1 MVSVSLGGSRFE
13 AGGKESFPFVGG
25 DDEPREESTTQSSNT
40 AWPLQANDAT
50 SVASRTDDSV
60 AASIGTAPLIRG
72 NVTDGSP
79 VSSPP
84 SGSLSVKTDKADYA
98 PGSTA
103 TFTATGVMTGSSVT
117 FQIADLTSAPG
128 ANGIADVYTP
138 FRVKD
143 GGAGDLDGLANGT
156 VVANWLVPADG
167 RATGAELQL
176 SAISNGHTAS
186 TTFSDAA
193 NKIATENQLAGTPES
208 VWSIHGSIAN
218 AGDSQIEGFA
228 TQISNQR
235 GTNRLF
241 QD

>member
-1 MVSVSLGGSRFE
+1 MSAINVDTAVRFSATQWLAQTSSSPWNSGDRRAQWFCSVSLGGSRFE
-13 AGGKESFPFVGG
+13 AGGKKSFPFVGG

-60 AASIGTAPLIRG
+60 AAPIGTASLIRG

-167 RATGAELQL
+167 RATGAEL
-176 SAISNGHTAS
+176 
-186 TTFSDAA
+186 AA
-193 NKIATENQLAGTPES
+193 QCDI
-208 VWSIHGSIAN
+208 
-218 AGDSQIEGFA
+218 
-228 TQISNQR
+228 QR
-235 GTNRLF
+235 PHCKHDV
-241 QD
+241 Q